1 MALISPL
8 KKLKPEN
15 TKELKDSE
23 KLEAQ
28 LLEENLRNHKMSM
41 PELGFL
47 SGLASYR
54 AFR

>member
-1 MALISPL
+1 MLLVSVL

-15 TKELKDSE
+15 TSELKDSE
-23 KLEAQ
+23 KINLQ
-28 LLEENLRNHKMSM
+28 LSEENLRNHRMRNN
-41 PELGFL
+41 ELAFI

>member
-1 MALISPL
+1 MLLISVL

-15 TKELKDSE
+15 TSELKDSE
-23 KLEAQ
+23 KISLQ
-28 LLEENLRNHKMSM
+28 LSEENLRNHKMSM
-41 PELGFL
+41 SELGLL